1 MRRRPAIVLVG
12 GTAGLGG
19 TTLSPFADL
28 MRVPIV
34 QAPMAGGGSRPEL
47 AAAVSE
53 AGGFGFLAAG
63 YKTAEQMQS
72 EITDTRRLTS
82 KPFGVNVFVP
92 RPSVANAEAVTA
104 YLAGLEQEAARL
116 DADIGAAVWED
127 DDWAAKLDALRT
139 DPVPVVS
146 FTFGCPARDEIAALR
161 RAGSMVVVTVTT
173 PREAAL
179 VAGAGADGLA
189 VQGIE
194 AGGHRGSFGDPE
206 GTEDDHGLLALLGAV
221 RATVDLPL
229 IAAGGIMEARGV
241 AAVLA
246 AGAGAAA
253 LGTAFLRSPESGASP
268 THKAALVDPRFTTTD
283 VTRAFSGR
291 RARGLVNR
299 FMTEHPDAPVAYP
312 EINNATKA
320 LRRAAAEAGD
330 PEALHLWAGQGFR
343 LARDIPAR
351 EIVGGI
357 ANELRAVLEQLGRTA
372 STLR

>member
-1 MRRRPAIVLVG
+1 VHRRPAPVLG
-12 GTAGLGG
+12 GTALN
-19 TTLSPFADL
+19 PFDDL

-63 YKTAEQMQS
+63 YKTAQQVQS
-72 EITDTRRLTS
+72 EIAGTRRLTS

-92 RPSVANAEAVTA
+92 RPSVADADAVAA
-104 YLAGLEQEAARL
+104 YLAGLEPEAARL
-116 DADIGAAVWED
+116 GADVGEAVWED
-127 DDWAAKLDALRT
+127 DDWVAKLDVLRT

-146 FTFGCPARDEIAALR
+146 FTFGCPTGDEIAALQ

-179 VAGAGADGLA
+179 AAEAGADGLA
-189 VQGIE
+189 LQGIE

-253 LGTAFLRSPESGASP
+253 MGTAFLRCPESGASP
-268 THKAALVDPRFTTTD
+268 THKAALADPRFTTTD

-299 FMTEHPDAPVAYP
+299 FMAEHPDAPVAYP

-330 PEALHLWAGQGFR
+330 PETLHLWAGQGFR
-343 LARDIPAR
+343 LARDVPAG
-351 EIVGGI
+351 EIVGRLAI
-357 ANELRAVLEQLGRTA
+357 ELRSVLEQLGETA
-372 STLR
+372 STLG